1 MRSDRERLLDVI
13 EAIER
18 IEKYSQKSKKAF
30 DTDELVQNWIIH
42 HLFIVGEAIAHISDE
57 IQDKYHEIP
66 WSKIIG
72 MRNILVHGY
81 FGIDTEVVW
90 SVVENDLPGLK
101 RNIQKILRESLK

>member
-18 IEKYSQKSKKAF
+18 IEKYSQKNKEVF

-42 HLFIVGEAIAHISDE
+42 HLFIVGEAVTQISDE
-57 IQDKYHEIP
+57 IQEKYSKIP

-81 FGIDTEVVW
+81 FEIDTEVVW
-90 SVVENDLPGLK
+90 SVVENDLPELK
-101 RNIQKILRESLK
+101 HNIQKILTEI

>member
-18 IEKYSQKSKKAF
+18 IEKYSQNSKNAF

-42 HLFIVGEAIAHISDE
+42 HLFIVGEAAARISDE
-57 IQDKYHEIP
+57 IQEKYCEVP

-81 FGIDTEVVW
+81 FEIDKDVVW
-90 SVVENDLPGLK
+90 SVVEKDLPELK
-101 RNIQKILRESLK
+101 KNIQKILKETLK